1 MYFNFNFL
9 GLVFF
14 FVGIN
19 DIYKYFR
26 VKVNEIIVFR
36 EKLVDNKDFLKDLR
50 KKIEMVEENVL
61 NR

>member
-1 MYFNFNFL
+1 M
-9 GLVFF
+9 
-14 FVGIN
+14 IN
-19 DIYKYFR
+19 NIRKYFR

-50 KKIEMVEENVL
+50 KKIEMVEENIL

>member
-1 MYFNFNFL
+1 M
-9 GLVFF
+9 
-14 FVGIN
+14 IN
-19 DIYKYFR
+19 NIRKYFR